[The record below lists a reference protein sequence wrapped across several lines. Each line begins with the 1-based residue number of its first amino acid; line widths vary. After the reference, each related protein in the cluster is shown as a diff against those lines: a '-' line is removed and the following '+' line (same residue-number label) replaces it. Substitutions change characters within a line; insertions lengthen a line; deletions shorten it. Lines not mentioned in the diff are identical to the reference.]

1 MIGAKRKVPSEGATT
16 DEHGE
21 KRLKME
27 ERRARREKPR
37 TDTGEHGRRSRRSR
51 AGTRK

>member
-1 MIGAKRKVPSEGATT
+1 MIGVKRKVPSKGATT
-16 DEHGE
+16 DEHR
-21 KRLKME
+21 KRRLKME

-37 TDTGEHGRRSRRSR
+37 TDPDKHGRRSRRSR